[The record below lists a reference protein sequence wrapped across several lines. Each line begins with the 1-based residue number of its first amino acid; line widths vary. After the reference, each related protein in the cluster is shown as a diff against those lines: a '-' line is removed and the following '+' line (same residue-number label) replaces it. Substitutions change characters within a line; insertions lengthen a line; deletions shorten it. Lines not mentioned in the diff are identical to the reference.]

1 MKKFGILLMLV
12 IASLAFLV
20 NAAPT
25 VITPPDHGGGYTI
38 DLCTQSNDLT
48 FVATYP
54 ADVVYVYEMRGD
66 TMTVKTE
73 VDSLYSIG
81 VSLQAEG
88 LYNFKYPSF
97 TSSYIY
103 TSSTLEAT
111 ETRPCNIA
119 LEKFPL
125 RC

>member
-1 MKKFGILLMLV
+1 MLV
-12 IASLAFLV
+12 IASLAFVV

-38 DLCTQSNDLT
+38 DLGTQSNDFT

-66 TMTVKTE
+66 IMTVKTE
-73 VDSLYSIG
+73 QNTIDSIG
-81 VSLQAEG
+81 VYRQAEG
-88 LYNFKYPSF
+88 LHLSKYLYLAYNYFDF
-97 TSSYIY
+97 LY
-103 TSSTLEAT
+103 TTDTLEAP

-119 LEKFPL
+119 LDKFPL

>member
-1 MKKFGILLMLV
+1 MKRLGILLMLV
-12 IASLAFLV
+12 IASLAFIV

-38 DLCTQSNDLT
+38 DLGTQSNDLT
-48 FVATYP
+48 FVATL
-54 ADVVYVYEMRGD
+54 
-66 TMTVKTE
+66 TVKTE
-73 VDSLYSIG
+73 QNTLYSTD
-81 VSLQAEG
+81 VFLQAEG
-88 LYNFKYPSF
+88 LYNFKYLSC

-103 TSSTLEAT
+103 TSNTLEAA

-119 LEKFPL
+119 LYKFPL

>member
-1 MKKFGILLMLV
+1 MKKLRIFLMLV
-12 IASLAFLV
+12 IASLAFVV

-25 VITPPDHGGGYTI
+25 VITPPDHVGGYTI
-38 DLCTQSNDLT
+38 DLGTQSNDLT
-48 FVATYP
+48 FVATCP

-73 VDSLYSIG
+73 TNSLYSIG
-81 VSLQAEG
+81 LFLQAEG
-88 LYNFKYPSF
+88 LYNFKYPYLV
-97 TSSYIY
+97 SSYIY
-103 TSSTLEAT
+103 TSDTLEAP

-119 LEKFPL
+119 LDKFPL